1 MNGALF
7 LCILACMAAAAGAAQ
22 HDDGA
27 PQEPLRFRKEG
38 DFLKFKVLV
47 FGDLHFGEGSL
58 LDLQS
63 SEFQERMMMLEA
75 PVDLVVLNGDM
86 SSNYAAP
93 WFCKRANHQVLRK
106 MCQNWWVER
115 WTEYTGPMVKH
126 KVPYAMNLGNHD
138 ALEALDATGRS
149 LLAHD
154 MQANFPI
161 SYTQVGP
168 ENVSRASNYFIPIY
182 PPLSAGNTTDN
193 DAGDGEMAGIWI
205 LDSGSTTCL
214 GSAGWGCVLPD
225 QVAWFRQEAKRRAGV
240 PSHMFVHIPVEE
252 ALHLWNRK
260 QMSAAG
266 HDRGHVAGS
275 ALDSIDC
282 SAVNTGLF
290 AAISE
295 QDTGVKGLWHG
306 HDHNNDYWGSWAPP
320 TGPVL
325 GYGRKSGF
333 GGET

>member
-1 MNGALF
+1 MK
-7 LCILACMAAAAGAAQ
+7 CILASLAAVGGAQ
-22 HDDGA
+22 HGGA
-27 PQEPLRFRKEG
+27 PREPLRFREEG

-47 FGDLHFGEGSL
+47 FGDLHYGEGAP
-58 LDLQS
+58 LDPRS
-63 SEFQERMMMLEA
+63 SEFQERLLRLEA

-86 SSNYAAP
+86 SSNYKAP
-93 WFCKRANHQVLRK
+93 WFCNSAKHQIFHKR
-106 MCQNWWVER
+106 CQTWWEER
-115 WTEYTGPMVKH
+115 WADYTGPLVKH

-168 ENVSRASNYFIPIY
+168 ENVSRASNYFIPIH
-182 PPLSAGNTTDN
+182 PPLAAGNTTDN
-193 DAGDGEMAGIWI
+193 VTRGDEMAGIWI
-205 LDSGSTTCL
+205 LDSGASTCL

-225 QVAWFRQEAKRRAGV
+225 QIEWFRQEAKRRGGV

-260 QMSAAG
+260 LMSGAS
-266 HDRGHVAGS
+266 DRGHVAGS
-275 ALDSIDC
+275 ALDTIDC
-282 SAVNTGLF
+282 SAINTGLF

-295 QDTGVKGLWHG
+295 PGTGVKGLWHG

-320 TGPVL
+320 TGPVV

-333 GGET
+333 GGEPE